1 MATRVVTPSLD
12 TSRSWWERTYLG
24 EVFRG
29 LGITMTHMVKNLA
42 DLRHNRVG
50 MTYQWP
56 EEPKPLPELFRGEHR
71 LMHRPDGT
79 PRCVACNCC
88 ATACPANCIEITG
101 GDTGHD
107 GVEKFPIR
115 FDIDI
120 LQCVFCGMCVE
131 ACPCDAI
138 RMDTHVHPRIWGYRR
153 EDFIEPKSTLM
164 ERSRTLQERGRDAL
178 MDDLQ
183 KAYKEQETAAGRG
196 EPLRTR
202 PPTS

>member
-1 MATRVVTPSLD
+1 MYAAVLLWLFV
-12 TSRSWWERTYLG
+12 
-24 EVFRG
+24 
-29 LGITMTHMVKNLA
+29 
-42 DLRHNRVG
+42 
-50 MTYQWP
+50 TYQWP
-56 EEPKPLPELFRGEHR
+56 EQPKPLPDTFRGEHR

-120 LQCVFCGMCVE
+120 LQCVYCGLCVE

-138 RMDTHVHPRIWGYRR
+138 RMDTGKITDAY
-153 EDFIEPKSTLM
+153 FASLAM
-164 ERSRTLQERGRDAL
+164 RTASSVSV
-178 MDDLQ
+178 
-183 KAYKEQETAAGRG
+183 TV
-196 EPLRTR
+196 PI
-202 PPTS
+202 